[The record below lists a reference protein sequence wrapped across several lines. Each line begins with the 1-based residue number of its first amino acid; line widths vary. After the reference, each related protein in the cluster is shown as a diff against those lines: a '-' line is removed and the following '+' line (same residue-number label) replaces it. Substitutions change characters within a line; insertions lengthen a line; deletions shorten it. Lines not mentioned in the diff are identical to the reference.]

1 MRNEKLNSAEK
12 LLDAIGDIDLRFIA
26 EAEAVPEIKKK
37 RFVLPRKTVN
47 VLAGA
52 LAFVFVIFGV
62 SVALLGG
69 RVDADMAP
77 EEDKS
82 AMNDILRDPAEKAE
96 SVTLGDVILS
106 VQSNTKIKQL
116 SAEEIEFFDDTI
128 RIIWCYEG
136 DENYRVVEVPASK
149 NSELLLGIER
159 LKNAPKT
166 KNTGEMPCAIWICLE
181 DGRVITP
188 YLEWSDGNVGYAEL
202 FEYSPEIEPSSAFT
216 ELINEIIS

>member
-1 MRNEKLNSAEK
+1 MRAEKLNSAEK
-12 LLDAIGDIDLRFIA
+12 LLDAIGDIDPRFIA
-26 EAEAVPEIKKK
+26 EAEAVPDIKKK
-37 RFVLPRKTVN
+37 RFILPRKTVN
-47 VLAGA
+47 ALAGA

-62 SVALLGG
+62 SIALFNGG
-69 RVDADMAP
+69 IDADMAP
-77 EEDKS
+77 EDDKS
-82 AMNDILRDPAEKAE
+82 AMDVLEHETAAKDE
-96 SVTLGDVILS
+96 SITLGELIVS
-106 VQSNTKIKQL
+106 VQNDTSISTVA
-116 SAEEIEFFDDTI
+116 AEDIEFFDDTI

-136 DENYRVVEVPASK
+136 DEKYRVVSVPASK

-159 LKNAPKT
+159 LKTAPKT
-166 KNTGEMPCAIWICLE
+166 TNTGEMPYAIWICLE